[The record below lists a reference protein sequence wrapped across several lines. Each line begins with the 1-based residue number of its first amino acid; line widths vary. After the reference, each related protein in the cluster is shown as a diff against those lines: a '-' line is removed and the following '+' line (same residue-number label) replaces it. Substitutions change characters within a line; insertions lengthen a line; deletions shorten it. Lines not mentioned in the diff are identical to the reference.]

1 MTEQLT
7 LARAVELGELMTKH
21 PQKQCKKRKE
31 HNQIRQWPW
40 GVLVVLLITIAAFLC
55 SHQKGSPSEENLP
68 DPSFGSTPI
77 PSVPDTTAA
86 SNPHTGSPA
95 DPSDWRLI
103 LVNPWNPL
111 PEDHSISLTEL
122 RNDHAI
128 DERAY
133 PDLQAMMDAARAEGL
148 YPLICSSYRTQET
161 QQRLYDQKVSQYLA
175 AGYSREVAEA
185 EAGKW
190 VAFPGTS
197 EHQTGLAVDIVA
209 SGYQILDEQQERTA
223 EQQWLMKNSYKY
235 GFILRYPTAKSDIT
249 GINYEPWHYRYVGKE
264 AAKEI
269 YEKGL
274 CLEEYLE
281 RAD

>member
-7 LARAVELGELMTKH
+7 LAHAVELGELAAKH
-21 PQKQCKKRKE
+21 PQKQCKKRKK

-86 SNPHTGSPA
+86 SNPHAGSPA

-148 YPLICSSYRTQET
+148 SPLICSSYRTQET

-175 AGYSREVAEA
+175 AGYSREIAEA

-235 GFILRYPTAKSDIT
+235 GFILRYPAAKSDIT
-249 GINYEPWHYRYVGKE
+249 GINYEPWHYRYVGKD